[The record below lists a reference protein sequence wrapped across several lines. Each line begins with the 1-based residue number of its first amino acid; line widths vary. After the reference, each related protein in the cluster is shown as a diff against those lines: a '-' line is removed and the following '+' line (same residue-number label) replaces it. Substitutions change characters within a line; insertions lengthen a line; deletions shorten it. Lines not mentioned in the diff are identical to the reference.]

1 MFPLSA
7 ISNRRPFAPSALPE
21 FIAPMGASD
30 FRSPPPPSSLSRLV
44 RRCALQPAPMIGS
57 PWLPR
62 SLLVRLGTDSDPGV
76 APSACLGAEGTVA
89 CWAPNAI
96 GLLTNVTDFGTQL
109 LQGQHHLLPL
119 YLASFSAYASSTSSP
134 GCLQGSIPGPWL
146 AATWAGFAPARLT
159 RHCQA
164 ATGRPVQREVRPHY
178 STSSSL
184 TPSPARRLALAFSI
198 RSRKRGSFSSR

>member
-21 FIAPMGASD
+21 FIATMGASD
-30 FRSPPPPSSLSRLV
+30 FRSPPPPSSLFRLV
-44 RRCALQPAPMIGS
+44 RRCALPLAPTIGS

-62 SLLVRLGTDSDPGV
+62 SLVVRLDTDSDPGV
-76 APSACLGAEGTVA
+76 APAACPCAAGTVA
-89 CWAPNAI
+89 CWPHKTI

-119 YLASFSAYASSTSSP
+119 YLASFGAYASSTSSP
-134 GCLQGSIPGPWL
+134 RCLQGSIPGPWL
-146 AATWAGFAPARLT
+146 AATWAGFAPARST

-164 ATGRPVQREVRPHY
+164 ATVSAAHALVGRHY
-178 STSSSL
+178 ATDRSGRSC
-184 TPSPARRLALAFSI
+184 ALA
-198 RSRKRGSFSSR
+198 